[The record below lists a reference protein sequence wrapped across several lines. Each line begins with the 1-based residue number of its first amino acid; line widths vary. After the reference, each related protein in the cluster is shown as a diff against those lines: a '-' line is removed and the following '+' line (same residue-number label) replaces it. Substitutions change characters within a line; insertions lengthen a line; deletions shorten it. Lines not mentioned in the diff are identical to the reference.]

1 MPSSTPTF
9 FLMSMIS
16 RKQLDAASNLVRKSV
31 VPTPMLNWPQLSA
44 ALGAEAWVKHENH
57 TPIGAFKVRGG
68 IVYIDE
74 LMKHGAPPGG
84 LITATRGNHGQSIPF
99 AARAYDIP
107 VHVLVPEGNSAEKNS
122 AMTGWGAHL
131 ETFGKDFDEARV
143 EAERRAASGEYEYV
157 TSFGEHLVRGVATYA
172 LEMFATADDLD
183 TVYVPIGMG
192 SGICGVILVRD
203 LLGLK
208 TEIVGVVSDRADAV
222 AQSFESGRIIET
234 ESANTFADGMACRVP
249 SPDGMQIINKGA
261 ARIVRVTDDEVA
273 DAVRLIYSTTHNIAE
288 GAGAAACAAAAK
300 EDNHG
305 KKVGVVLTG
314 GNIDQNWFR
323 TILAGDTPAIDL

>member
-1 MPSSTPTF
+1 VF
-9 FLMSMIS
+9 S
-16 RKQLDAASNLVRKSV
+16 RAQLDAATELVGRTML
-31 VPTPMLNWPQLSA
+31 PTPTHCWPQLSA
-44 ALGAEAWVKHENH
+44 ALGAETWVKHENH

-74 LMKHGAPPGG
+74 LVKQGQRQGG

-107 VHVLVPEGNSAEKNS
+107 VHVLVPEGNSAEKNA
-122 AMTGWGAHL
+122 AMAGWGAHV
-131 ETFGKDFDEARV
+131 ETFGQDFDEARV
-143 EAERRAASGEYEYV
+143 EAERRAASGEYAYV

-172 LEMFATADDLD
+172 VEMFGIARDLD

-203 LLGLK
+203 LLGLQ
-208 TEIVGVVSDRADAV
+208 TEVIGVVSSHADAV
-222 AQSFESGRIIET
+222 AQSFEAGHIIET

-249 SPDGMQIINKGA
+249 SAAAMEIINKGA
-261 ARIVRVTDDEVA
+261 ARIVRVSDDEVA
-273 DAVRLIYSTTHNIAE
+273 DAVRLIYATTHNVAE

-300 EDNHG
+300 DKARGEKIG
-305 KKVGVVLTG
+305 IVLTG
-314 GNIDQNWFR
+314 GNIDRQWLS
-323 TILAGDTPAIDL
+323 TILAGGTP

>member
-1 MPSSTPTF
+1 VFT
-9 FLMSMIS
+9 
-16 RKQLDAASNLVRKSV
+16 RKQLDAAADLVHRTLL
-31 VPTPMLNWPQLSA
+31 PTPTLRWPQLSA
-44 ALGAEAWVKHENH
+44 ALNAEVWVKHENH

-74 LMKHGAPPGG
+74 LVKQKPPRGG

-107 VHVLVPEGNSAEKNS
+107 VHVLVPEGNSSEKNA
-122 AMTGWGAHL
+122 AMAGWGANV
-131 ETFGKDFDEARV
+131 EAFGQDFDEARV

-172 LEMFATADDLD
+172 IEMFGAARDLD

-192 SGICGVILVRD
+192 SGICAVILVRD

-208 TEIVGVVSDRADAV
+208 VEVVGVVSDNADAV
-222 AQSFESGRIIET
+222 AQSFEAGRIIET
-234 ESANTFADGMACRVP
+234 ATANTFADGMACRVP
-249 SPDGMQIINKGA
+249 SADAMEIINNGA
-261 ARIVRVTDDEVA
+261 ARIVRVSDDEVA

-300 EDNHG
+300 ENNHG
-305 KKVGVVLTG
+305 RKVGVVLTG
-314 GNIDQNWFR
+314 GNIDRDWFA
-323 TILAGDTPAIDL
+323 TILAGGTP